1 MTIEE
6 AWLRHC
12 KTYGL
17 DSLNRNTY
25 QTFKAGWEAAMAKA
39 RSIVYGGEEWKLLDN
54 DQA

>member
-17 DSLNRNTY
+17 DSLNRNTF
-25 QTFKAGWEAAMAKA
+25 QTFKSGLEAAMAKA
-39 RSIVYGGEEWKLLDN
+39 RSIVYGGDQWQLSNN